1 MSKKPEAGGA
11 MPVVKLLRAIKALG
25 SENLVR
31 EVSGILLMLLS
42 LFVAAAVLYYPFYPE
57 RFEIYTS
64 TLAWYDVLSPAA
76 KAVAAQISNPF
87 GLFGPRISSFFIHDL
102 FGYPSVVPIL
112 AVFVLGLRMLRRQPL
127 GPGGLFMVFAL
138 LFSFDL
144 SVLFG
149 LTWASFSDNMAG
161 AVGRMVAEFLSRV
174 IGPAGAWALVLTAGA
189 ALIFLTAR
197 GTISGAVSS
206 TFAFFSK
213 VTRSIAAYKAEKA
226 RANAEK
232 DAAKAARR
240 AEHDAAK
247 ESRAREKAEEK
258 AKRAAARELP
268 KPAPAAPVAPPV
280 SVVVE
285 GPTDLPWET
294 GPQPPAPPPYVPDE
308 EPEARLSGMEEDG
321 PEMVITK
328 GVHEREADMD
338 ERSMKVRTKDWVPYR
353 FPSIDL
359 LQVPRD
365 DEAVYDE
372 RHLADSKNRLLE
384 KLRIYKIDVVKIA
397 TTVGPR
403 VTLFE
408 LELAPDVKI
417 SRVKTLENDLAMA
430 LASSSGGIRIIAPIP
445 GKNAI
450 GVEIPNSKPKT
461 VLMRSVLQVEKF
473 KNSGMALPIALGKTI
488 SNEVLIEDLAT
499 MPHLLI
505 AGATGA
511 GKSVAINVI
520 LTSLLYA
527 KRPDEVKFVLIDPKR
542 VELSQY
548 QKLKNHFLPK
558 IRGLEDQIIVTDPKK
573 ASGALQS
580 VVREMERRYEMLEK
594 CGVRNIREYNRKMPE
609 ETMFY
614 LVVVIDELADLMI
627 TAGREGEEP
636 IARRAQMARAV
647 GIHLIVAT
655 QRPSVDIIT
664 GVIKAN
670 FPSRIAFQVA
680 SKVDS
685 RTILDVSG
693 ADQLLGNGDMLF
705 QSARMPKP
713 DRVQCPYVSSE
724 EVEAITSFI
733 GSQPEQKD
741 DFTLPDAGVG
751 KGDSSGSGQERDGR
765 DSMFEE
771 AARLVVM
778 HQQASVSLLQRR
790 LRLGFSR
797 AGRVMDQLYECGIVS
812 AGDGSKPRDVLIKS
826 EESLDLLLNN
836 LD

>member
-1 MSKKPEAGGA
+1 MSG
-11 MPVVKLLRAIKALG
+11 LKALRKE
-25 SENLVR
+25 SLVK
-31 EVSGILLMLLS
+31 EVGGIALMLLS
-42 LFVAAAVLYYPFYPE
+42 LYLTA
-57 RFEIYTS
+57 S
-64 TLAWYDVLSPAA
+64 VLSYHPGDEAVITTLPWHEVFSDAA
-76 KAVAAQISNPF
+76 KAVASTIHNPF
-87 GLFGPRISSFFIHDL
+87 GIFGARVSVFFIRVM
-102 FGYPSVVPIL
+102 FGYPSIIP
-112 AVFVLGLRMLRRQPL
+112 FS
-127 GPGGLFMVFAL
+127 AL
-138 LFSFDL
+138 LVAGWQLMRQRSLRPAGLYAIYALLISIDL
-144 SVLFG
+144 STMFG
-149 LTWASFSDNMAG
+149 LTTASFGDVMAG
-161 AVGRMVAEFLSRV
+161 AIGRMLASFLSTV
-174 IGPAGAWALVLTAGA
+174 IGMAGAWTLVSVAGVALTFLMGRGVLSQTAATVSGFMGKVSRSMA
-189 ALIFLTAR
+189 ALR
-197 GTISGAVSS
+197 V
-206 TFAFFSK
+206 
-213 VTRSIAAYKAEKA
+213 EKA
-226 RANAEK
+226 RQRQEKEAQRLQRIAER
-232 DAAKAARR
+232 DARSLAKR
-240 AEHDAAK
+240 
-247 ESRAREKAEEK
+247 EEK
-258 AKRAAARELP
+258 AQKQQQ
-268 KPAPAAPVAPPV
+268 KPAKPAQAAPAVRTP
-280 SVVVE
+280 SKRIVVE
-285 GPTDLPWET
+285 VESPVA
-294 GPQPPAPPPYVPDE
+294 QPAVDVSMPEPPPFVMSGQKPDS
-308 EPEARLSGMEEDG
+308 ADTGHQLVDDGDG
-321 PEMVITK
+321 PEMIIK
-328 GVHEREADMD
+328 AGVHEQEADLD
-338 ERSMKVRTKDWVPYR
+338 ERSLKVKTRTRVPYR

-359 LQVPRD
+359 LQKSKDD
-365 DEAVYDE
+365 DETYDE
-372 RHLADSKNRLLE
+372 RHLAESKNRLLE
-384 KLRIYKIDVVKIA
+384 KLNIYKIDVVKIS

-430 LASSSGGIRIIAPIP
+430 LAARGIRIIAPIP

-450 GVEIPNSKPKT
+450 GVEIPNNKPRN

-473 KNSGMALPIALGKTI
+473 KNTNMALPIVLGKTI

-527 KRPDEVKFVLIDPKR
+527 KRPDELKFVLVDPKR

-580 VVREMERRYEMLEK
+580 VVREMERRYELLEK
-594 CGVRNIREYNRKMPE
+594 SGVRNIGEYNRKMPE

-627 TAGREGEEP
+627 TAGREVEEP
-636 IARRAQMARAV
+636 IARLAQMARAV

-741 DFTLPDAGVG
+741 DYALPEAPV
-751 KGDSSGSGQERDGR
+751 KGEASGSGQDREGR

-797 AGRVMDQLYECGIVS
+797 AGRVMDQLHDCGIVS
-812 AGDGSKPRDVLIKS
+812 AGDGSKPRDVLIKN
-826 EESLDLLLNN
+826 EDSLELLLRN

>member
-1 MSKKPEAGGA
+1 MPLLKILGG
-11 MPVVKLLRAIKALG
+11 IKALG
-25 SENLVR
+25 KENLVR
-31 EVSGILLMLLS
+31 EAGGILLMLLS
-42 LFVAAAVLYYPFYPE
+42 LFGVAAVLYYPFYPE
-57 RFEIYTS
+57 RFEIYIS
-64 TLAWYDVLSPAA
+64 TLAWYDVFSPAA
-76 KAVAAQISNPF
+76 KAVAAQIRNPF
-87 GLFGPRISSFFIHDL
+87 GLFGPRIATFFIHDL
-102 FGYPSVVPIL
+102 FGYPSALPIFS
-112 AVFVLGLRMLRRQPL
+112 VSVLGWKMLRRRPL
-127 GPGGLFMVFAL
+127 GPAGLFMIFTIL
-138 LFSFDL
+138 ISFDL
-144 SVLFG
+144 SVVFG
-149 LTWASFSDNMAG
+149 LTWASFSDHMAG
-161 AVGRMVAEFLSRV
+161 AIGRMVAEFLSRV
-174 IGPAGAWALVLTAGA
+174 IGPAGAWALSLTAGA
-189 ALIFLTAR
+189 ALIFLTGR
-197 GTISGAVSS
+197 GAILKAVSS
-206 TFAFFSK
+206 TLAFFGK
-213 VTRSIAAYKAEKA
+213 VSRSMAAYKAEKA
-226 RANAEK
+226 RSLAGKEAEK
-232 DAAKAARR
+232 SARIAGR
-240 AEHDAAK
+240 EAAK
-247 ESRAREKAEEK
+247 EAKAREKAEEK
-258 AKRAAARELP
+258 ALKAAAKEAL
-268 KPAPAAPVAPPV
+268 KPAPAAASAPVTVAI
-280 SVVVE
+280 E
-285 GPTDLPWET
+285 GPSEPKIEDE
-294 GPQPPAPPPYVPDE
+294 GFRAPAPPPYRPVE
-308 EPEARLSGMEEDG
+308 EPYREPELPAPFEEE
-321 PEMVITK
+321 PEMVIRQ
-328 GVHEREADMD
+328 GIHEREADLD

-359 LQVPRD
+359 LQVPRH
-365 DEAVYDE
+365 DETVYDE
-372 RHLADSKNRLLE
+372 SHLAESKSRLLE
-384 KLRIYKIDVVKIA
+384 KLKIYKIDVVKIS

-450 GVEIPNSKPKT
+450 GVEIPNSKPKN

-473 KNSGMALPIALGKTI
+473 KNSSMALPIALGKTI
-488 SNEVLIEDLAT
+488 SNEVLVEDLAT

-558 IRGLEDQIIVTDPKK
+558 IRGLEDQIIITDPKK

-594 CGVRNIREYNRKMPE
+594 GGVRNIREYNQKMADE
-609 ETMFY
+609 AMFY

-627 TAGREGEEP
+627 TAGREVEEP
-636 IARRAQMARAV
+636 IARLAQMARAV

-741 DFTLPDAGVG
+741 DYSLPEAGNG
-751 KGDSSGSGQERDGR
+751 KGDSSASGQDRDGR

-812 AGDGSKPRDVLIKS
+812 AGDGSKPREVLVRN
-826 EESLDLLLNN
+826 EDSLELLLRN
-836 LD
+836 LDE

>member
-1 MSKKPEAGGA
+1 
-11 MPVVKLLRAIKALG
+11 MPFVKILSAIKAL
-25 SENLVR
+25 SKENLVR
-31 EVSGILLMLLS
+31 EAGGILLMLLS
-42 LFVAAAVLYYPFYPE
+42 LFMAAAVLYYPFYPE

-64 TLAWYDVLSPAA
+64 TLAWYEVFSPAA
-76 KAVAAQISNPF
+76 KAVAAQIRNPF
-87 GLFGPRISSFFIHDL
+87 GLFGPRISAFFIHDL
-102 FGYPSVVPIL
+102 LGYPSVVPIL
-112 AVFVLGLRMLRRQPL
+112 SLFGLGLQLLRRKPL
-127 GPGGLFMVFAL
+127 GPAGLFMVFAL
-138 LFSFDL
+138 LISFDL
-144 SVLFG
+144 SVVFG
-149 LTWASFSDNMAG
+149 LTWASFSDHMAG

-174 IGPAGAWALVLTAGA
+174 IGPAGAWALSLTAGT
-189 ALIFLTAR
+189 ALVFLTGR
-197 GTISGAVSS
+197 GVISRTVSS
-206 TFAFFSK
+206 TMAFFGK
-213 VTRSIAAYKAEKA
+213 VSRSMAAYKAEKDRA
-226 RANAEK
+226 RAEK
-232 DAAKAARR
+232 GALNAARK
-240 AEHDAAK
+240 AEREAAK
-247 ESRAREKAEEK
+247 EARAREKSEEK
-258 AKRAAARELP
+258 TKKAAAKEAL
-268 KPAPAAPVAPPV
+268 KPAPAPVA
-280 SVVVE
+280 VVVE
-285 GPTDLPWET
+285 GPSTPGEAET
-294 GPQPPAPPPYVPDE
+294 MVPVPPPYAPVV
-308 EPEARLSGMEEDG
+308 EPEPEPDHSAPFDDG
-321 PEMVITK
+321 PEMVISK
-328 GVHEREADMD
+328 GVHEQEADLD
-338 ERSMKVRTKDWVPYR
+338 QRSMKVRTKDWVPYR

-359 LQVPRD
+359 LQMPRQD
-365 DEAVYDE
+365 DVVYDE
-372 RHLADSKNRLLE
+372 SHLAESKSRLLE
-384 KLRIYKIDVVKIA
+384 KLKIYKIDVVKIS

-450 GVEIPNSKPKT
+450 GVEIPNSKPKN

-473 KNSGMALPIALGKTI
+473 KNSSMALPIALGKTI
-488 SNEVLIEDLAT
+488 SNEVLVEDLAT

-558 IRGLEDQIIVTDPKK
+558 IRGLEDQIIITDPKK

-594 CGVRNIREYNRKMPE
+594 GGVRNIREYNRKMPD

-627 TAGREGEEP
+627 TAGREVEEP
-636 IARRAQMARAV
+636 IARLAQMARAV

-713 DRVQCPYVSSE
+713 DRVQCPFVSSE

-741 DFTLPDAGVG
+741 DYSLPEAGNG
-751 KGDSSGSGQERDGR
+751 KGDASGSGQERDGR

-812 AGDGSKPRDVLIKS
+812 AGDGSKPRDVLVRN
-826 EESLDLLLNN
+826 EDSLELLLRN

>member
-1 MSKKPEAGGA
+1 MPFVKILSFLKALGKEHLSREAGG
-11 MPVVKLLRAIKALG
+11 IF
-25 SENLVR
+25 
-31 EVSGILLMLLS
+31 LMLLA
-42 LFVAAAVLYYPFYPE
+42 LFFAAAVLYYPFYPE
-57 RFEIYTS
+57 RFEIFIS
-64 TLAWYDVLSPAA
+64 TLDWYDVFSPAA
-76 KAVAAQISNPF
+76 KAVAMQIHNPF
-87 GLFGPRISSFFIHDL
+87 GLFGPRISAFFIHDL
-102 FGYPSVVPIL
+102 LGYPSVLPIFS
-112 AVFVLGLRMLRRQPL
+112 VFVMGWQ
-127 GPGGLFMVFAL
+127 LFRLKSIRPAL
-138 LFSFDL
+138 LFMIFSLLMAFDL
-144 SVLFG
+144 SVVFG

-161 AVGRMVAEFLSRV
+161 AIGRMVAEFLSRV
-174 IGPAGAWALVLTAGA
+174 IGPAGGWALSLTAGS
-189 ALIFLTAR
+189 ALTFLMGR
-197 GTISGAVSS
+197 GVISIAVSS
-206 TFAFFSK
+206 TVGFFHKASR
-213 VTRSIAAYKAEKA
+213 TIAAYRAETVRARAEKE
-226 RANAEK
+226 RQ
-232 DAAKAARR
+232 KAAEQKLRM
-240 AEHDAAK
+240 AAN
-247 ESRAREKAEEK
+247 EARNREKAE
-258 AKRAAARELP
+258 KRAEKEAKKAARVAPRPVSPAIVVDAEVVEELP
-268 KPAPAAPVAPPV
+268 VPSRKVEVVPVP
-280 SVVVE
+280 E
-285 GPTDLPWET
+285 
-294 GPQPPAPPPYVPDE
+294 PPPELPVE
-308 EPEARLSGMEEDG
+308 EPEPVPEQHDADDDG
-321 PEMVITK
+321 PEMVISK
-328 GVHEREADMD
+328 GVHEREADLD

-359 LQVPRD
+359 LQMPRD
-365 DEAVYDE
+365 DDAGYDE
-372 RHLADSKNRLLE
+372 RHLAESKSRLLE
-384 KLRIYKIDVVKIA
+384 KLKIYKIDVVKIS
-397 TTVGPR
+397 TMVGPR

-450 GVEIPNSKPKT
+450 GVEIPNNRNKM

-473 KNSGMALPIALGKTI
+473 KNSGMALPIALGKSI
-488 SNEVLIEDLAT
+488 SNEVLVTDLAE

-527 KRPDEVKFVLIDPKR
+527 KRPDELKFVLVDPKR

-558 IRGLEDQIIVTDPKK
+558 IKGLQDDQIIITDPKK
-573 ASGALQS
+573 APGALQS

-594 CGVRNIREYNRKMPE
+594 SGVRNIREYNRKMPDE
-609 ETMFY
+609 AMFY

-627 TAGREGEEP
+627 TAGREVEEP
-636 IARRAQMARAV
+636 IARLAQMARAV

-713 DRVQCPYVSSE
+713 ERVQCPYVSTE
-724 EVEAITSFI
+724 EVEKITSFI

-741 DFTLPDAGVG
+741 DYVLPEAGSS
-751 KGDSSGSGQERDGR
+751 KGDVSGSGQDREGR

-797 AGRVMDQLYECGIVS
+797 AGRVMDQLHECGIVS
-812 AGDGSKPRDVLIKS
+812 AGDGSKPREVLIRN
-826 EESLDLLLNN
+826 EDSLELLLRN

>member
-1 MSKKPEAGGA
+1 
-11 MPVVKLLRAIKALG
+11 MPFTKILPALKTLRKERI
-25 SENLVR
+25 VR
-31 EVSGILLMLLS
+31 ESAGIALMLLS
-42 LFVAAAVLYYPFYPE
+42 LFLAGSVLAFHPADE
-57 RFEIYTS
+57 GVIS
-64 TLAWYDVLSPAA
+64 TLPWFEMFSEAA
-76 KAVAAQISNPF
+76 RAVAATLHNPF
-87 GLFGPRISSFFIHDL
+87 GLFGVRVSVFFIRSM
-102 FGYPSVVPIL
+102 FGYPSVIPL
-112 AVFVLGLRMLRRQPL
+112 LGLLGAGWQLLRHRPL
-127 GPGGLFMVFAL
+127 KPAALFMIYAL
-138 LFSFDL
+138 LISLDV
-144 SVLFG
+144 STLFG
-149 LTWASFSDNMAG
+149 LSTAPFGDVMAG
-161 AVGRMVAEFLSRV
+161 AIGRMLASFLSTV
-174 IGPAGAWALVLTAGA
+174 IGLAGAWALVSVAAVAVTFLMGRGVLARTSSSLTA
-189 ALIFLTAR
+189 
-197 GTISGAVSS
+197 
-206 TFAFFSK
+206 FFGKLS
-213 VTRSIAAYKAEKA
+213 RSMAGLKAEVA
-226 RANAEK
+226 RRKLERAGLQAERMAEREAKMAEK
-232 DAAKAARR
+232 RRKAEDKKPEAPPKPHPAPVR
-240 AEHDAAK
+240 AGEGSAK
-247 ESRAREKAEEK
+247 EIPIDFEPSGSRPPALTVLPQPGPEEE
-258 AKRAAARELP
+258 AAAEPL
-268 KPAPAAPVAPPV
+268 AV
-280 SVVVE
+280 
-285 GPTDLPWET
+285 LT
-294 GPQPPAPPPYVPDE
+294 GD
-308 EPEARLSGMEEDG
+308 DG
-321 PEMVITK
+321 LEMIIRD
-328 GVHEREADMD
+328 GVHELEANLD
-338 ERSMKVRTKDWVPYR
+338 ERRLKVTTRTRVPYR

-359 LQVPRD
+359 LQKPKDD
-365 DEAVYDE
+365 DETYDE
-372 RHLADSKNRLLE
+372 QHLAESKNRLLE
-384 KLRIYKIDVVKIA
+384 KLKIYKIDVVRIA

-430 LASSSGGIRIIAPIP
+430 LAARGIRIIAPIP

-450 GVEIPNSKPKT
+450 GVEIPNGKPKT

-473 KNSGMALPIALGKTI
+473 KNSTMALPIALGKTI
-488 SNEVLIEDLAT
+488 SNEVLVEDLAT

-527 KRPDEVKFVLIDPKR
+527 RRPDEVKFVLVDPKR

-548 QKLKNHFLPK
+548 QKLKEHFLPR
-558 IRGLEDQIIVTDPKK
+558 IEGLDDQIIVTDPKK
-573 ASGALQS
+573 APRALLS
-580 VVREMERRYEMLEK
+580 VVREMERRYETLEK
-594 CGVRNIREYNRKMPE
+594 CGVRNIREYNRKMPDE
-609 ETMFY
+609 AMFY

-627 TAGREGEEP
+627 TAGREVEEP
-636 IARRAQMARAV
+636 ITRLAQMARAV

-724 EVEAITSFI
+724 EVEAITAFI
-733 GSQPEQKD
+733 GSQPPQED
-741 DFTLPDAGVG
+741 DYVLPEGAPPRGAASDP
-751 KGDSSGSGQERDGR
+751 GQDREGR

-790 LRLGFSR
+790 LHLGFSR
-797 AGRVMDQLYECGIVS
+797 AGRVMDQLHDSGIVS
-812 AGDGSKPRDVLIKS
+812 AGDGSKPRDVLIAN
-826 EESLDLLLNN
+826 EDSLELLLRN

>member
-1 MSKKPEAGGA
+1 
-11 MPVVKLLRAIKALG
+11 MPFIKILRGIKAI
-25 SENLVR
+25 SKENLVR
-31 EVSGILLMLLS
+31 EAGGIVLMLLS
-42 LFVAAAVLYYPFYPE
+42 LFGSAAVLYYPFYPE

-64 TLAWYDVLSPAA
+64 TLAWYDVFSPAA
-76 KAVAAQISNPF
+76 KAVALQISNPF
-87 GLFGPRISSFFIHDL
+87 GLFGPRISAFFIHDL
-102 FGYPSVVPIL
+102 FGYPSVIPIFSF
-112 AVFVLGLRMLRRQPL
+112 FVLGWKMLRRRPF
-127 GPGGLFMVFAL
+127 GPAGLFMVFAL
-138 LFSFDL
+138 LISFDL
-144 SVLFG
+144 SIVFG
-149 LTWASFSDNMAG
+149 LTWASFSDNMSG
-161 AVGRMVAEFLSRV
+161 AIGRMVAEFLSRV
-174 IGPAGAWALVLTAGA
+174 IGPAGAWALSLTFGA
-189 ALIFLTAR
+189 ALVFLTGR
-197 GTISGAVSS
+197 GVISRTASS
-206 TFAFFSK
+206 TFAFFGK
-213 VTRSIAAYKAEKA
+213 VSRSMAAYKAEKT
-226 RANAEK
+226 RLRAEK
-232 DAAKAARR
+232 DALKASRKSER
-240 AEHDAAK
+240 DAVK
-247 ESRAREKAEEK
+247 ESREREKAVEK
-258 AKRAAARELP
+258 TKTAALKETAKP
-268 KPAPAAPVAPPV
+268 VKAPAPVAV
-280 SVVVE
+280 SVPVDGPSAPPWEADAPMPPTVVPVE
-285 GPTDLPWET
+285 GPES
-294 GPQPPAPPPYVPDE
+294 VPDF
-308 EPEARLSGMEEDG
+308 PASGDDG
-321 PEMVITK
+321 PEMVITQ
-328 GVHEREADMD
+328 GIHEREADLD

-372 RHLADSKNRLLE
+372 RHLAESKSRLLE
-384 KLRIYKIDVVKIA
+384 KLKIYKIEVVKIS

-408 LELAPDVKI
+408 LELDPSVKI

-450 GVEIPNSKPKT
+450 GVEIPNIKPKN

-473 KNSGMALPIALGKTI
+473 KNSTMALPIALGKTI
-488 SNEVLIEDLAT
+488 SNEVLVEDLAT

-558 IRGLEDQIIVTDPKK
+558 IRGLEDQIIITDPKK

-580 VVREMERRYEMLEK
+580 VVREMEHRYEMLEK
-594 CGVRNIREYNRKMPE
+594 GGVRNIREYNRKMPGE
-609 ETMFY
+609 AMFY

-627 TAGREGEEP
+627 TAGREVEEP
-636 IARRAQMARAV
+636 IARLAQMARAV

-741 DFTLPDAGVG
+741 DYSLPEAGNG
-751 KGDSSGSGQERDGR
+751 KGDTAGPGQDRDGR

-812 AGDGSKPRDVLIKS
+812 AGDGSKPREVLIRN
-826 EESLDLLLNN
+826 EDSLELLLRN

>member
-1 MSKKPEAGGA
+1 MPLLKIMSGVKALRKESLVREAGGIA
-11 MPVVKLLRAIKALG
+11 
-25 SENLVR
+25 
-31 EVSGILLMLLS
+31 LMLLS
-42 LFVAAAVLYYPFYPE
+42 LFLAGAVLYYNAGDE
-57 RFEIYTS
+57 GVIS
-64 TLAWYDVLSPAA
+64 TLPWYEVFSDAA
-76 KAVAAQISNPF
+76 KAVALTIHNRF
-87 GLFGPRISSFFIHDL
+87 GLFGARISVFFIRVL
-102 FGYPSVVPIL
+102 LGYPSILPIL
-112 AVFVLGLRMLRRQPL
+112 A
-127 GPGGLFMVFAL
+127 LFMLGWKLLRLSSPRPAL
-138 LFSFDL
+138 LLMIYALLMALDL
-144 SVLFG
+144 SIMFG
-149 LTWASFSDNMAG
+149 LTTASFGDVMSG
-161 AVGRMVAEFLSRV
+161 ATGRMLASFLSTV
-174 IGPAGAWALVLTAGA
+174 IGSIGAWAFTVSAGLA
-189 ALIFLTAR
+189 VTFLMGR
-197 GTISGAVSS
+197 GVVS
-206 TFAFFSK
+206 
-213 VTRSIAAYKAEKA
+213 RSISSMLAFSDKVSRSREALRAEKA
-226 RANAEK
+226 RRSIEK
-232 DAAKAARR
+232 EEEKAQRKAAR
-240 AEHDAAK
+240 EAK
-247 ESRAREKAEEK
+247 ALEKRLK
-258 AKRAAARELP
+258 STPTPAAAPSPEP
-268 KPAPAAPVAPPV
+268 MQAKPAQVKLPAAPAMEVESLTSPV
-280 SVVVE
+280 ELDRARS
-285 GPTDLPWET
+285 TDDASGAAAEELPFD
-294 GPQPPAPPPYVPDE
+294 V
-308 EPEARLSGMEEDG
+308 EDG
-321 PEMVITK
+321 PEMVIRA
-328 GVHEREADMD
+328 GVHEKEANLD
-338 ERSMKVRTKDWVPYR
+338 ERSLKVRTRHRIPYR

-359 LQVPRD
+359 LQKPKDD
-365 DEAVYDE
+365 DESYDAT
-372 RHLADSKNRLLE
+372 HLADSRSRLLE
-384 KLRIYKIDVVKIA
+384 KLSIYKIDVVKIA

-430 LASSSGGIRIIAPIP
+430 LAARGIRIIAPIP
-445 GKNAI
+445 GKNAV
-450 GVEIPNSKPKT
+450 GVEIPNGKPKN

-473 KNSGMALPIALGKTI
+473 KNNTMALPIALGKTI

-548 QKLKNHFLPK
+548 HKLKNHFLPK
-558 IRGLEDQIIVTDPKK
+558 IRGLEDQIIITDTKK

-594 CGVRNIREYNRKMPE
+594 SGVRNIREYNQKMTDE
-609 ETMFY
+609 SMFY

-627 TAGREGEEP
+627 TAGREVEEP
-636 IARRAQMARAV
+636 ITRLAQMARAV

-664 GVIKAN
+664 GIIKAN

-713 DRVQCPYVSSE
+713 DRIQCPYVSSE
-724 EVEAITSFI
+724 EVDAITSFI

-741 DFTLPDAGVG
+741 DYILPEAPSSNGS
-751 KGDSSGSGQERDGR
+751 SSGSGQERDGR

-797 AGRVMDQLYECGIVS
+797 AGRVMDQLHDCGIVS
-812 AGDGSKPRDVLIKS
+812 AGDGSKPREVLIANDD
-826 EESLDLLLNN
+826 SLELLLRN
-836 LD
+836 LDEQ